1 MYSAILYSKVHE
13 RSKSLSWS
21 IVVFIWQFILFY
33 IYTKVTNHMQG
44 KCPSIEYVMGGQLL
58 ISMFIGAPFRSIT
71 QTKFT
76 DWL

>member
-1 MYSAILYSKVHE
+1 
-13 RSKSLSWS
+13 
-21 IVVFIWQFILFY
+21 
-33 IYTKVTNHMQG
+33 MQG